1 MKNKS
6 ITRTVSCSIF
16 LFLSLIALI
25 YLVRTK
31 DEPTQIRVSE
41 LDSGEY
47 QRFMDSLF
55 KFLETTDATHN
66 FPLQRINVR
75 SPGSLKTLSQ
85 INSDLSDLGIVQA
98 NARGSADQVRS
109 IAYVFKE
116 FVFFL
121 SKDQVKD
128 PYHIQKP
135 IKANSF
141 RVATLESGSQTY
153 KDVKRFLE
161 FYGYKDKEYELVPG
175 SHKKGLNRLEG
186 GEVHFA
192 FFVSGLENEDLKR
205 VLSNEQSGIH
215 TVTIK
220 HPEALAQNL
229 PGYETDTIPAGFYG
243 KSFKKYPTIA
253 TRATLV
259 CSARLNEDLIFY
271 LTQDIFT
278 RRSLFADQF
287 HHLELAKVPETEHV
301 FFPPHPGA
309 RRYFEMDRP
318 GLLVRH
324 QGEIGIFLS
333 LIGVLVSLYGTGLM
347 HPLWGRFRSLK
358 FIGSKKSETNSQS
371 E

>member
-1 MKNKS
+1 MRNKS
-6 ITRTVSCSIF
+6 ITRTVSCSILLF
-16 LFLSLIALI
+16 LFLIALI
-25 YLVRTK
+25 NLVRTK
-31 DEPTQIRVSE
+31 DEPTQVRVSK

-47 QRFMDSLF
+47 QRFMDLLF
-55 KFLETTDATHN
+55 SFLDTTGATHN
-66 FPLQRINVR
+66 FPLQRIDVR

-98 NARGSADQVRS
+98 NVRGAADQVRS
-109 IAYVFKE
+109 ITYIFKE

-121 SKDQVKD
+121 SKYQEKD
-128 PYHIQKP
+128 PYNIQKT

-141 RVATLESGSQTY
+141 RVATLDSGSQTY
-153 KDVKRFLE
+153 EDVKRFLE
-161 FYGYKDKEYELVPG
+161 FYGYKGKEYELIPG
-175 SHKKGLNRLEG
+175 SYEKGLNRLEG
-186 GEVHFA
+186 DEVHFA
-192 FFVSGLENEDLKR
+192 FFISGLGNEDFKR

-220 HPEALAQNL
+220 HPEALAQSI

-243 KSFKKYPTIA
+243 KNFKEYPTIA

-287 HHLELAKVPETEHV
+287 RYLELAKVPETEHV

-324 QGEIGIFLS
+324 QGAIGIFLS

-347 HPLWGRFRSLK
+347 HTLWGRFRSLK
-358 FIGSKKSETNSQS
+358 SIGSKKSETNPTI
-371 E
+371 